1 MPPEGGRGVRSPPG
15 LTRALSTRG
24 LGVGPLLRLGAGSR
38 TGYACPSGP
47 APRCCDLPGQ
57 RGPGPGPP
65 PWQPHHLSLSSPLAR
80 AQPAHGHVGLGRHG
94 VSSLLWALREEV
106 RGGGEPGPPGPEPGV
121 FGRCQCQGLE
131 VSARGSGGQ
140 VDLRGR
146 GWGGQDV
153 VRGLGG
159 GALGGVRLGVER
171 SVRGTGRPGHCW
183 RRVCWGPWQAGPVT
197 LRWGPRRGCVAGG
210 RPGRGGVQEA
220 RRWGPQGR
228 CCRCRP
234 VASGTKGRNQR
245 GGGRGPRRWG
255 GGEWGPGDLG
265 ALRGLTRGS
274 LSLQATATCT

>member
-121 FGRCQCQGLE
+121 FGRCRCQGLE
-131 VSARGSGGQ
+131 VSARGPCGKGQRCPSGPERTWLGPGRCSWLRRRRPGRGEAGRQ
-140 VDLRGR
+140 ALCLGDGPSWALLETCLRG
-146 GWGGQDV
+146 
-153 VRGLGG
+153 L
-159 GALGGVRLGVER
+159 
-171 SVRGTGRPGHCW
+171 
-183 RRVCWGPWQAGPVT
+183 
-197 LRWGPRRGCVAGG
+197 G
-210 RPGRGGVQEA
+210 RPGRS
-220 RRWGPQGR
+220 P
-228 CCRCRP
+228 
-234 VASGTKGRNQR
+234 
-245 GGGRGPRRWG
+245 
-255 GGEWGPGDLG
+255 
-265 ALRGLTRGS
+265 
-274 LSLQATATCT
+274 